1 MENKTLEILTMNKY
15 IIRSTGEKVEVIDSN
30 VASRG
35 ERSGDDWVTY
45 IDSKGVEH
53 IKEYLN
59 LQLDFKYG
67 KDFVDLFGKMFEAP
81 KFEPMKFPSTENSR
95 AFETAKALIVHKDIH
110 IEEAITIGKQLAEA
124 FKE

>member
-1 MENKTLEILTMNKY
+1 MENKTLEIPTMNKY
-15 IIRSTGEKVEVIDSN
+15 IIRSTGEEVEVIDSN

-35 ERSGDDWVTY
+35 ERSDDDWVTY

-53 IKEYLN
+53 IKEHLN

-67 KDFVDLFGKMFEAP
+67 KDFVDLFGKMFDTP
-81 KFEPMKFPSTENSR
+81 KFEPMKFPSTENTR
-95 AFETAKALIVHKDIH
+95 AFEVAKELIVHKNTS
-110 IEEAITIGKQLAEA
+110 IEEAISIGKQLAES